1 MTDEELEIF
10 RQITAFSGKPN
21 DLHPL
26 KLDRWW
32 KMLVGAPDPIYL
44 QMGFHGVFQQ
54 IDEGARAVQAMLDL
68 VGPENLPVSHQAIA
82 QRHIGHFTFHVS
94 SEEQGTRKFDVKWD
108 KKKNHWDLTTPD
120 DSGTVDATSSKFITD
135 LEKAITKAEEWVL
148 ELDSQPATEA

>member
-10 RQITAFSGKPN
+10 RQITAFSGKAN

-32 KMLVGAPDPIYL
+32 KTLVGAPDPIYL
-44 QMGFHGVFQQ
+44 QMGFHGIFQQ

-68 VGPENLPVSHQAIA
+68 VGPTNLPVSHQEIA

-94 SEEQGTRKFDVKWD
+94 SEETGARRFDVKWD
-108 KKKNHWDLTTPD
+108 KKKNHWDLSTPD
-120 DSGTVDATSSKFITD
+120 AATVDATSSKFIVD
-135 LEKAITKAEEWVL
+135 LEKAVAKAEEWVV
-148 ELDSQPATEA
+148 ELDSAPATDA